1 MFRFYRYLFYRV
13 YSWRLKREADVP
25 RADTILFFTLLH
37 WFIFMPFG
45 FYASERLG
53 VNLTAIFNNQIYV
66 RLVLGIGALL
76 PINLFFWKVINLDA
90 CVEEFKDESEAQR
103 RKGTICLW
111 LFIVGSFLPFIIFFM
126 FF

>member
-13 YSWRLKREADVP
+13 YSWRLKRKADIP
-25 RADTILFFTLLH
+25 RAETILFFTLLH

-45 FYASERLG
+45 LYASERLG
-53 VNLTAIFNNQIYV
+53 VNLSILDHKIYS
-66 RLVLGIGALL
+66 RLIVYPLMLSIV
-76 PINLFFWKVINLDA
+76 LFFWKVINLDA
-90 CVEEFKDESEAQR
+90 CVEEFKDDSEAQR

>member
-13 YSWRLKREADVP
+13 YSWRLKRKADIP
-25 RADTILFFTLLH
+25 RAETILFFTLLH

-45 FYASERLG
+45 FYASEWLG
-53 VNLTAIFNNQIYV
+53 VNLSILDHKIYS
-66 RLVLGIGALL
+66 RLIVYPLMLSIV
-76 PINLFFWKVINLDA
+76 LFFWKVINLDA
-90 CVEEFKDESEAQR
+90 CVEEFKDDSEAQR

-111 LFIVGSFLPFIIFFM
+111 LFIFGSFLPLIIFFM

>member
-13 YSWRLKREADVP
+13 YSWRLKRKADIP
-25 RADTILFFTLLH
+25 RAETILFFTLLH

-53 VNLTAIFNNQIYV
+53 VNLSIFDHYIYG
-66 RLVLGIGALL
+66 RLTVFALML
-76 PINLFFWKVINLDA
+76 PIELFFRKVINLDA

>member
-13 YSWRLKREADVP
+13 YSWRLKREVAVP
-25 RADTILFFTLLH
+25 RFDTFLFFTLLH

-45 FYASERLG
+45 LYASERLG
-53 VNLTAIFNNQIYV
+53 VNLSIFDHNIYG
-66 RLVLGIGALL
+66 RLTVFALML
-76 PINLFFWKVINLDA
+76 PIELFFRMVINLDA

-103 RKGTICLW
+103 RKGTIFLW

>member
-13 YSWRLKREADVP
+13 YSWRLKRKADVP

-53 VNLTAIFNNQIYV
+53 VNLTPIFNSEINV
-66 RLVLGIGALL
+66 RLLVYPLMLSIV
-76 PINLFFWKVINLDA
+76 LFFWKLINLDA